1 MTFST
6 VVWKMAKA
14 NHKKYLLYFLC
25 NSFTVMFFYM
35 FSSVFF
41 NERVIEM
48 KEINSLKYVLAI
60 PGVALIV
67 FTIFF
72 IQYAYEI
79 FIKSRKSEFGLFM
92 SIGMSNR
99 DIGKLLLIE
108 SLIISATS
116 VITGILGGVVFSRLF
131 FLLLMSLV
139 GLNQVPYQITADM
152 FGYSILLFSVIYW
165 LAVLKSYYAIVK
177 QNHLQNLKSDQVA
190 ETIKTKNP
198 LYGLIGL
205 MILVI
210 SIVGLY
216 VTYGENSGLQDLLYM
231 WAFTTFFGLYLCISS
246 FTSFLIALARNY
258 PTFYYSKMLLL
269 TNIEYKLKRLSAIIT
284 LVTVMVMVTIFYS
297 SIQLYTA
304 DYNKQQII
312 EWNPFDIAF
321 IETDTKNKLSNDE
334 LVALLDKHDVT
345 EYLMIPTYEYYEQE
359 YAGWHNA
366 HKLMSVRDFN
376 TVTSRHDQLGA
387 NEFIYF
393 MNEDENTV
401 GEGSYPEELSLRTVN
416 GEIMFVQKELV
427 RERVLNYIGNSGDFI
442 IVNDQQFQNLQKQME
457 GFKANLHFIN
467 VEDWT
472 ESDNLLN
479 ELENKFAI
487 FNASSPPLSDIR
499 VENRSEEDYLEIVSK
514 IERYQVNK
522 TENGILF
529 FITTFLSIIFFFGS
543 FILLYLNLF
552 SDIEK
557 EKIKYKKLYRI
568 GISMKE
574 IKRVISLE
582 ISFLFFMPTFVGAIT
597 AFLYIISMAR
607 EDGGILENPQ
617 IVLYF
622 MIIACMYHIIQFG
635 FYLYARNKMI
645 GKLTVKNGSSPKVG
659 DDLDY

>member
-1 MTFST
+1 MTFSAI
-6 VVWKMAKA
+6 VWKMAKV

-41 NERVIEM
+41 NERVVEM
-48 KEINSLKYVLAI
+48 KEIDSLKYVLAI

-79 FIKSRKSEFGLFM
+79 FIKSRRSEFGLFM
-92 SIGMSNR
+92 SIGLSNR

-108 SLIISATS
+108 SLVISATS
-116 VITGILGGVVFSRLF
+116 VIIGILGGVVFSRLF

-139 GLNQVPYQITADM
+139 GLNQVPYQMTADM
-152 FGYSILLFSVIYW
+152 FGYPILLFWVIYW

-177 QNHLQNLKSDQVA
+177 QNHLQNLKSDQMA

-205 MILVI
+205 MILVM

-216 VTYGENSGLQDLLYM
+216 VTYGENSGIQDLLYV

-246 FTSFLIALARNY
+246 FTSFFIAFARKY
-258 PTFYYSKMLLL
+258 PTFYYGEILLL
-269 TNIEYKLKRLSAIIT
+269 ANIEYKLKRLSAIIT
-284 LVTVMVMVTIFYS
+284 LVTVMVMMTIFYS
-297 SIQLYTA
+297 SIQLYIA

-321 IETDTKNKLSNDE
+321 IETDTKNKLSSDE
-334 LVALLDKHDVT
+334 LDALLSEHDVT
-345 EYLMIPTYEYYEQE
+345 EYLMIPTYEYYEQD

-366 HKLMSVRDFN
+366 HKLMSVHDFN
-376 TVTSRHDQLGA
+376 TITSRHDKLEA
-387 NEFIYF
+387 NEFIYLI
-393 MNEDENTV
+393 NEDENNA
-401 GEGSYPEELSLRTVN
+401 GEGSYPEELPLRTVN
-416 GEIMFVQKELV
+416 GEIIFVQKELV
-427 RERVLNYIGNSGDFI
+427 RDRVLNYVGNSGDFI
-442 IVNDQQFQNLQKQME
+442 VVNDQQFESLQKQMK
-457 GFKANLHFIN
+457 GFKVSMHFFD
-467 VEDWT
+467 VQDWT
-472 ESDNLLN
+472 ESADLLKD
-479 ELENKFAI
+479 LENKFATS
-487 FNASSPPLSDIR
+487 NVLSPPLSDIR

-514 IERYQVNK
+514 IEGYQVNK

-529 FITTFLSIIFFFGS
+529 FVTTFLSIIFFFSS

-574 IKRVISLE
+574 VKRIISLE
-582 ISFLFFMPTFVGAIT
+582 ISFLFFMPTFVGTIT
-597 AFLYIISMAR
+597 AFLYVISMAR
-607 EDGGILENPQ
+607 DVGGVLENPQ
-617 IVLYF
+617 IVWYF

-635 FYLYARNKMI
+635 FYLYARNNMLR
-645 GKLTVKNGSSPKVG
+645 KLI
-659 DDLDY
+659 